1 MWNPPIALT
10 SEEQKIVARTRKT
23 RKFFVFLREHR
34 HELLDADFQHIL
46 AQSSRLEPGG
56 QEPVDAGLLALATLL
71 QAYCHVGDRDA
82 VELTVM
88 DKRWQLVLD
97 CLGAE
102 QPPFSQGTLFNFR
115 MRLIAHNLD
124 KTLLDR
130 TVALAEHTGG
140 FGARQLRAVLD
151 STPLFGAGRVE
162 DTLNL
167 LGHAL
172 RKACGLAAQEL
183 GTSAAAVM
191 EAAGLTLVGHSS
203 LKAALDLDWG
213 EPSARGR
220 ALGLVLEEVTRWQ
233 NWLERQHTR
242 AAQEPPI
249 ESPIK
254 EVMETITQI
263 ITQDTEPDPASGPG
277 RRRIKQHVA
286 PDRRISIEDKDM
298 RHGRKS
304 SAKTFN
310 GFKEHFAVDLD
321 SKVTR
326 EVVVRP
332 ANEPEHEAVELL
344 VETLEK
350 APGLRQLDIDLGY
363 MASPRI
369 AQWAEQGVYIIA
381 RPWPQVGPLFT
392 KKEFTLDFAVM
403 RVTCPNG
410 QSVPMV
416 PGKDVQFPA
425 AACDAC
431 ALRAQCTKATHGHGR
446 SLSIREDE
454 LFQQKLRTKMKT
466 QRGRAA
472 LRKRTAVEHIIAH
485 QLTHQG
491 RRARYKGL
499 RKNQFD
505 GRRHAAVS
513 NLQVAAHYEE
523 EHRLAS

>member
-10 SEEQKIVARTRKT
+10 PEEQKIVARTRKT
-23 RKFFVFLREHR
+23 RKFFVFLRERR
-34 HELLDADFQHIL
+34 HELLDADFQHTL
-46 AQSSRLEPGG
+46 AQSYSTEPGG
-56 QEPVDAGLLALATLL
+56 KAPVEAGLLALATLL
-71 QAYCHVGDRDA
+71 QAYCKVGDRDA
-82 VELTVM
+82 VDLTVM
-88 DKRWQLVLD
+88 DKRWQMVLD

-102 QPPFSQGTLFNFR
+102 QPPFSQSTLLNFR

-130 TVALAEHTGG
+130 TVALAEQTGG

-172 RKACGLAAQEL
+172 RKAVGLAAQEL
-183 GTSAAAVM
+183 DTSAEAVV
-191 EAAGLTLVGHSS
+191 EDAGLTLMGYSS

-213 EPSARGR
+213 ESSARSR

-233 NWLERQHTR
+233 HWLEQQQTL
-242 AAQEPPI
+242 AAEQPPL
-249 ESPIK
+249 K
-254 EVMETITQI
+254 EVMETIMQI
-263 ITQDTEPDPASGPG
+263 ITQDTEPDPGGGPG
-277 RRRIKQHVA
+277 TRRLKQHVA
-286 PDRRISIEDKDM
+286 ADRRISIEDQDM

-321 SKVTR
+321 SKVIR

-344 VETLEK
+344 AETLEN
-350 APGLRQLDIDLGY
+350 APGLLQLDIDLGY

-369 AQWAEQGVYIIA
+369 AQWEAQGVYIIA

-392 KKEFTLDFAVM
+392 KTDFALDFARM
-403 RVTCPNG
+403 QGTCPGG

-416 PGKDVQFPA
+416 PGKPAQFPA
-425 AACDAC
+425 AVCDVC
-431 ALRAQCTKATHGHGR
+431 TLRAQCTKATRGQGR
-446 SLSIREDE
+446 SLLIREDE
-454 LFQQKLRTKMKT
+454 LFQQKLRAKMKT
-466 QRGRAA
+466 RRGRAA
-472 LRKRTAVEHIIAH
+472 LRKRTAVEHTIAH
-485 QLTHQG
+485 QLMHQG
-491 RRARYKGL
+491 RHARYKGL

-523 EHRLAS
+523 QHRLAS

>member
-10 SEEQKIVARTRKT
+10 PEEQKIAARTRKT
-23 RKFFVFLREHR
+23 RKFFVFLRERR
-34 HELLDADFQHIL
+34 HELLDATFQATL
-46 AQSSRLEPGG
+46 AATYSAEPGG
-56 QEPVDAGLLALATLL
+56 KEPVDAGLLALATLL
-71 QAYCHVGDRDA
+71 QAYCHVGDQDA

-102 QPPFSQGTLFNFR
+102 LPPFSQGTLCNFR
-115 MRLIAHNLD
+115 MRLMAHNLD
-124 KTLLDR
+124 KTLLER
-130 TVALAEHTGG
+130 TIALAEQTGG
-140 FGARQLRAVLD
+140 FGARQLRAALD

-172 RKACGLAAQEL
+172 RKVVGLAAREL
-183 GTSAAAVM
+183 GASA
-191 EAAGLTLVGHSS
+191 EAILEEAGLVLVGHSS

-213 EPSARGR
+213 QPKAREQ
-220 ALGLVLEEVTRWQ
+220 ALRLVLEEVDRWKK
-233 NWLERQHTR
+233 WLEQHQRLSEDAPPMKDVMDTI
-242 AAQEPPI
+242 AQI
-249 ESPIK
+249 
-254 EVMETITQI
+254 V
-263 ITQDTEPDPASGPG
+263 TQDTEPDPEGGPG
-277 RRRIKQHVA
+277 GTRIKKHGA
-286 PDRRISIEDKDM
+286 PGRRISIEDADM

-310 GFKEHFAVDLD
+310 GFKEHFVLDLD
-321 SKVTR
+321 SHVTR

-344 VETLEK
+344 VETLEPP
-350 APGLRQLDIDLGY
+350 PGLLQLDIDLGY

-381 RPWPQVGPLFT
+381 RPWPQGGTHFT
-392 KKEFTLDFAVM
+392 KDDFTFDFAHGH
-403 RVTCPNG
+403 VTCPGG
-410 QSVPMV
+410 QTVPMI
-416 PGKDVQFPA
+416 PGKDAQFPA
-425 AACDAC
+425 SACDIC
-431 ALRAQCTKATHGHGR
+431 PQRAQCTTAKSGQGR

-454 LFQQKLRTKMKT
+454 QFQHKLRAKIKTK
-466 QRGRAA
+466 RGRAS
-472 LRKRTAVEHIIAH
+472 LRKRTAVEHAISHHLA
-485 QLTHQG
+485 HQG

-513 NLQVAAHYEE
+513 NLQVAAHYVEE
-523 EHRLAS
+523 PQFAS

>member
-1 MWNPPIALT
+1 
-10 SEEQKIVARTRKT
+10 
-23 RKFFVFLREHR
+23 
-34 HELLDADFQHIL
+34 
-46 AQSSRLEPGG
+46 
-56 QEPVDAGLLALATLL
+56 
-71 QAYCHVGDRDA
+71 
-82 VELTVM
+82 M
-88 DKRWQLVLD
+88 DKRWQMVLD

-130 TVALAEHTGG
+130 TVALAEQTGG

-172 RKACGLAAQEL
+172 RKAVGLAAQEL
-183 GTSAAAVM
+183 GTSAEAVVEDAGPDAGGTQQSQSRAGPGWGGAQRAGARAGPGPGGGGTVATLAGAAAHPGGPGTA
-191 EAAGLTLVGHSS
+191 AAGGHGDHHPDYH
-203 LKAALDLDWG
+203 AG
-213 EPSARGR
+213 HRARPGGGTGR
-220 ALGLVLEEVTRWQ
+220 ATY
-233 NWLERQHTR
+233 
-242 AAQEPPI
+242 
-249 ESPIK
+249 
-254 EVMETITQI
+254 
-263 ITQDTEPDPASGPG
+263 QDSTSRLTGAS
-277 RRRIKQHVA
+277 RF
-286 PDRRISIEDKDM
+286 EDKDM

-344 VETLEK
+344 AEELEK
-350 APGLRQLDIDLGY
+350 APGLLQLDIDLGY

-392 KKEFTLDFAVM
+392 KHDFTLDFAGM
-403 RVTCPNG
+403 QVTCPGG
-410 QSVPMV
+410 QTVPMV
-416 PGKDVQFPA
+416 PGKPAQFPA

-431 ALRAQCTKATHGHGR
+431 ALRAQCTKATHGQGR

-454 LFQQKLRTKMKT
+454 QFQQKLRAKMKT
-466 QRGRAA
+466 QRGRAS
-472 LRKRTAVEHIIAH
+472 LRKRTAVEHTIAH
-485 QLTHQG
+485 QLAHQG

-513 NLQVAAHYEE
+513 NLQS
-523 EHRLAS
+523 RGTL